1 MKKLITTL
9 FTLVFMTNVYA
20 GTKVTFHSPFSKTG
34 NFTGMSK
41 ILASE
46 LSAKG
51 WDVDVKVTTNA
62 KLSKETYT
70 STDKP
75 MILAW
80 STGMTTSKSD
90 DIYLPAANGDLVG
103 GISWSP
109 WYFCSTNEKNISIED
124 FKTKKL
130 TIAIDL
136 VGNEELGNWMD
147 KLQAHLGTDHTYVTY
162 KGSKKVTNAIF
173 SGEVDMGMTTGGAGW
188 VEKGKATCFYTS
200 AGQTVQGIKS
210 IGEDLPNFEQ
220 PELQLGLY
228 WRAVNLS
235 KKQMKKLRKD
245 FAAVKK
251 SSADWQAWMD
261 RKKYVYPDPKV
272 KNYAKTIAAIDEKL
286 PN

>member
-1 MKKLITTL
+1 MKKILLSLIAFAFITSASAKDVL
-9 FTLVFMTNVYA
+9 
-20 GTKVTFHSPFSKTG
+20 FHSPFSTTG

-41 ILASE
+41 ILAAALGE
-46 LSAKG
+46 KG
-51 WDVDVKVTTNA
+51 WDIDVKVTTNA
-62 KLSKETYT
+62 KLSKETYV

-75 MILAW
+75 MIMAW

-90 DIYLPAANGDLVG
+90 DIYLPAADKDLVG

-124 FKTKKL
+124 FKTRKL
-130 TIAIDL
+130 TIGIDL

-147 KLQAHLGTDHTYVTY
+147 KLQEFLGTDHTYVTY

-210 IGEDLPNFEQ
+210 IKEDLPKFDQ

-235 KKQMKKLRKD
+235 KKEMKKLRKD
-245 FAAVKK
+245 FASVKE